1 MSEHDP
7 SRYES
12 DYSEGALFDKLS
24 GYARAAG
31 RELVEKA
38 LLLYLVMRDAGTPTW
53 AKTAIVGALGYFI
66 APIDAI
72 PDLIPGVG
80 YGDDLGVLVLALGA
94 VASSI
99 TPAMRRAAART
110 ADRIFGASADLDSDD
125 IGPIVESEATVVSSE
140 PA

>member
-1 MSEHDP
+1 MNEHDADAY
-7 SRYES
+7 RS
-12 DYSEGALFDKLS
+12 DYSEGALFGKLS

-38 LLLYLVMRDAGTPTW
+38 LLLYLVMRAPATPAW

-66 APIDAI
+66 APIDAV

-80 YGDDLGVLVLALGA
+80 YGDDLGVLLLALGA
-94 VASSI
+94 VGTSI
-99 TPAMRRAAART
+99 TPAMKRAARRT
-110 ADRIFGASADLDSDD
+110 ADRIFGDGDLSSDD
-125 IGPIVESEATVVSSE
+125 IGPIVESEATVISSE

>member
-1 MSEHDP
+1 MSDRDP
-7 SRYES
+7 SRYQG
-12 DYSEGALFDKLS
+12 DYSEGALFEKLA
-24 GYARAAG
+24 GYARIAG

-38 LLLYLVMRDAGTPTW
+38 LLLYLVMRAPTTPTW

-66 APIDAI
+66 APIDAV
-72 PDLIPGVG
+72 PDLIPGIG
-80 YGDDLGVLVLALGA
+80 YGDDLGVLLLALGA

-99 TPAMRRAAART
+99 SPAMRAAARRT
-110 ADRIFGASADLDSDD
+110 SDRIFGSETDLRSDD